1 MQWGSGI
8 GVTGTRTW
16 ETGTRSTRNG
26 GPDQRNRQWKHG
38 TTALGSSFS
47 CPDIAHGSHCGTNGS
62 PGIMDG
68 RPHFAHGRPGS
79 TDGSPGIR
87 GGSPGSTSGRPD
99 FTHGRPVKSGGR
111 PDLARRRPESAKSST
126 CPASPAPQSAAALQV
141 RRNGLAPPLQKLLST
156 AVPLA
161 GFPKDVLRLP
171 VTLPMDGTSCLA
183 GLSPGSVAKSSF
195 PPRLSGAVMA
205 EQSIDCLFFNFPNG
219 PSHPQ

>member
-47 CPDIAHGSHCGTNGS
+47 CPDIAHGSHCGTS
-62 PGIMDG
+62 
-68 RPHFAHGRPGS
+68 
-79 TDGSPGIR
+79 GSPGIR

>member
-1 MQWGSGI
+1 M
-8 GVTGTRTW
+8 
-16 ETGTRSTRNG
+16 
-26 GPDQRNRQWKHG
+26 RNRQWKHG
-38 TTALGSSFS
+38 PTASGSNFS
-47 CPDIAHGSHCGTNGS
+47 SPDIAHGRPDSTSGS

-68 RPHFAHGRPGS
+68 RPHFAHGRLGS
-79 TDGSPGIR
+79 TDGVS
-87 GGSPGSTSGRPD
+87 GSGAGVMEALAGVLIWRVSVRN
-99 FTHGRPVKSGGR
+99 RVKAALVG
-111 PDLARRRPESAKSST
+111 P
-126 CPASPAPQSAAALQV
+126 SPAPRSAAALQA

-156 AVPLA
+156 AAPLA

-171 VTLPMDGTSCLA
+171 VTLPMGGTSCLA